1 MSVSLGDMHAHLVQ
15 VIAVAHL
22 ARAAEEA
29 ADRALSDAA
38 AETHHQDIETHC
50 THLVQLICGTPGKA
64 IMAALADEMQAVI
77 VDLGDCEIPAQ
88 VSA

>member
-22 ARAAEEA
+22 ARAAEEG

-38 AETHHQDIETHC
+38 AETHHQDLQAHC
-50 THLVQLICGTPGKA
+50 THLVQLICGAPGQV
-64 IMAALADEMQAVI
+64 ILSALAEELQAVI
-77 VDLGDCEIPAQ
+77 VDLGDCDLPAPVQ
-88 VSA
+88 A